1 MNLSTLSASYNQA
14 HAPTC
19 PCLECLRKRGSGGLF
34 GSFLI
39 AAAQVVIPLLMTPR
53 HVEEVP
59 LPEPL
64 DPLDPVTAAKR
75 VPCEVVQPE
84 EAPRIVR
91 EEAPRILQAASPR
104 FVIEPRRDLELK
116 QPDPEVTAPP
126 ATVSPAMAGTT
137 IILDVEIATYPRC
150 SACKHPYVLRR
161 ALVHVGGDI
170 LEQWSWWRDC
180 KDKDAGAEIV
190 DNRPKAPA
198 KKPKKPKRT
207 KDRKP

>member
-1 MNLSTLSASYNQA
+1 MNLSPLYNPP
-14 HAPTC
+14 HTPNC

-39 AAAQVVIPLLMTPR
+39 AAAQVVIPLLMTPQ
-53 HVEEVP
+53 HVPELPP
-59 LPEPL
+59 LE
-64 DPLDPVTAAKR
+64 PLDPVTAAKR
-75 VPCEVVQPE
+75 VHCEVVQPE

-91 EEAPRILQAASPR
+91 EEAPRILQAGSSRP
-104 FVIEPRRDLELK
+104 VSEPRRDLELK

-126 ATVSPAMAGTT
+126 ATVPSSMAGTT

-161 ALVHVGGDI
+161 ALVPVGGDI

-190 DNRPKAPA
+190 DNRPKTPA

-207 KDRKP
+207 RERKT